1 MEAYWLSFVLDLC
14 GLWLFLSGNRGDWP
28 SLIRLVLATDN
39 CGYWPG
45 QCGFILGP
53 RRLSDSQAEVFFRP
67 VKFQKQVNLSNSWPS
82 LTQVTRFEEDDCCTL
97 FPNKVKLIGPKLSA
111 LNSPPRIKW
120 DTGPGQEQKDAGTG
134 GRVPLG
140 LSDGEAHVA
149 VGAHAICRLLPL
161 LHHGAGPYLGSL
173 RLLLHSCC
181 YHHFFNIRP
190 RFFNIRP
197 CLVWMLKFKKYCS
210 TFVLF
215 DKKFSILD

>member
-1 MEAYWLSFVLDLC
+1 VTLFKWEPRWLTFTNKIGTGYRQLWPLARPMWVHSWSQEAIRQ
-14 GLWLFLSGNRGDWP
+14 SGR
-28 SLIRLVLATDN
+28 
-39 CGYWPG
+39 
-45 QCGFILGP
+45 
-53 RRLSDSQAEVFFRP
+53 EVFFRP

-97 FPNKVKLIGPKLSA
+97 FPNKVKLIGPKLWA

-161 LHHGAGPYLGSL
+161 LHHRAGPYLVSL

-181 YHHFFNIRP
+181 YHHFFNI
-190 RFFNIRP
+190 
-197 CLVWMLKFKKYCS
+197 S
-210 TFVLF
+210 TKHYIAFAEQ
-215 DKKFSILD
+215 